1 MLDENIKKS
10 IEASVLC
17 WLATVT
23 SAGIP
28 NVSPKEMFIHY
39 GDDAVLI
46 ANIASPKSVA
56 NIKDNPSV
64 CVSFIDVFKQK
75 GFKLTGKATIVES
88 TDADFESMLNEL
100 HKLGGENFPVR
111 SIIKVIVEEAEPII
125 APSYWL
131 FPETT
136 EQSQIEQAMETYGVC
151 PKVRSA

>member
-10 IEASVLC
+10 IEGSVLC